1 MLLVKDT
8 VGSVRL
14 IDVKI
19 AFIRFCEKTT
29 ELRVG
34 LELLLN
40 RMESADVNSKGY
52 YVASK
57 MQYTPYGVCL
67 YGYRSTNKRLNAYA
81 RSSTL
86 QFYPLLTVKDCY
98 NHSTELVFLSL
109 LIVKDNRQ
117 NTLIPKKLKV

>member
-34 LELLLN
+34 LELFIN
-40 RMESADVNSKGY
+40 RMESADVNAKGY

-57 MQYTPYGVCL
+57 MQYTPYGVCP
-67 YGYRSTNKRLNAYA
+67 YGYRSTNKRLSAYA
-81 RSSTL
+81 CSSTL
-86 QFYPLLTVKDCY
+86 QFYPLLTVKDC
-98 NHSTELVFLSL
+98 
-109 LIVKDNRQ
+109 
-117 NTLIPKKLKV
+117 